1 MTVKRVLDIL
11 AAGGAL
17 VLMSPLLG
25 ALALLVALDSPGP
38 VFFRQERVGR
48 AGVPFTLLKFRT
60 MRDAPAMG
68 GGLLTLAEDGRVTRV
83 GRWLRR
89 TKLDELPQLVNVI
102 RGEMSI
108 VGPRP
113 EVARY
118 VAFYPPHL
126 RDVVLSVRPGLTD
139 FASIEYRNEAD
150 SLTNA
155 DDAERVYID
164 EILPAKLALN
174 CKYVRER
181 SLALD
186 ARLAVRTIRA
196 LYGPSSRS

>member
-1 MTVKRVLDIL
+1 MLKRAVDIL
-11 AAGGAL
+11 AAGTAL
-17 VLMSPLLG
+17 VVLSPLFG

-38 VFFRQERVGR
+38 ILFRQERVGR
-48 AGVPFTLLKFRT
+48 SGMPFTLLKFRT
-60 MRDAPAMG
+60 MRDTPAVP
-68 GGLLTLAEDGRVTRV
+68 GGLLTVAGDARVTRI

-102 RGEMSI
+102 RGDMSI

-113 EVARY
+113 EVAKY

-139 FASIEYRNEAD
+139 FASIEFRNEAD
-150 SLTNA
+150 SLTDA
-155 DDAERVYID
+155 ADAERMYID
-164 EILPAKLALN
+164 QILPAKLALN

-181 SLALD
+181 SLTLD

-196 LYGPSSRS
+196 LYGTPPRS